1 MRALLAS
8 LPLLVCPLMMGAMM
22 WFMARGRR
30 DRSPGEDASARAVRI
45 AQLEAEL
52 GRRQS
57 ALHAD
62 PPAERLPNS

>member
-1 MRALLAS
+1 MRALLSS
-8 LPLLVCPLMMGAMM
+8 LPLLACPLMMGGMM

-30 DRSPGEDASARAVRI
+30 DRSAGEDASVRAVRI

-57 ALHAD
+57 APHAD
-62 PPAERLPNS
+62 PPTERVPNS